1 MSSSSAGVQERGTN
15 RSKLSSKRQRPTVS
29 PPFSPLFSVDLL
41 PATFALAVQASNSRW
56 IRSPQVRVPR
66 CRSTDCPRSRIVHLP
81 KPTRPRPFP
90 TVPARAP
97 SVPSTPVRHR
107 TNDPPP
113 PFFSTHTTFRSH
125 PDHSRSFPDLCLPLA
140 LPPLFHLMFCVRAAA
155 LIAARTHWCLL
166 AASRHMPPL
175 AVQAYRCLT
184 NKSLADLCEL
194 QYCHPA

>member
-15 RSKLSSKRQRPTVS
+15 RSKLSSKGND
-29 PPFSPLFSVDLL
+29 PPFLLLLVPSFPLTFYPQHSP
-41 PATFALAVQASNSRW
+41 LAVQASNSRW

-66 CRSTDCPRSRIVHLP
+66 CRSTDCPRSRTI
-81 KPTRPRPFP
+81 RPQ
-90 TVPARAP
+90 
-97 SVPSTPVRHR
+97 STPVRHR

>member
-1 MSSSSAGVQERGTN
+1 MSSSSAGVQERGTK
-15 RSKLSSKRQRPTVS
+15 SVKTEQQRQRP
-29 PPFSPLFSVDLL
+29 PFLLLLVPSFPLTFL

-56 IRSPQVRVPR
+56 IRSPQVCVPR
-66 CRSTDCPRSRIVHLP
+66 CRSTDCPRSRTI
-81 KPTRPRPFP
+81 RPQ
-90 TVPARAP
+90 
-97 SVPSTPVRHR
+97 STPVRHR

-140 LPPLFHLMFCVRAAA
+140 FPPLFHLMFCVRAAA

-166 AASRHMPPL
+166 AASRHMTPL
-175 AVQAYRCLT
+175 VVQAYRCLT

-194 QYCHPA
+194 QYCRPA